1 MAIALDA
8 SAWVDLL
15 LNNDIGARV
24 AQRIGED
31 HLVAPAH
38 IDLEM
43 LSALA
48 RMHRAGELEA
58 TDIDELLVDARAT
71 PIERYPLPELTA
83 GAWARQGN
91 LRVSDAL
98 YVELAVRMD
107 VPLITTDHRLA
118 RATPHAEAV

>member
-15 LNNDIGARV
+15 LNNDNGARV
-24 AQRIGED
+24 AERIGED

-43 LSALA
+43 LSAFA

-58 TDIDELLVDARAT
+58 TDIEELLADARAT
-71 PIERYPLPELTA
+71 PIQRYPLPGLTA

-98 YVELAVRMD
+98 YVELAIRLD

-118 RATPHAEAV
+118 RATTHAEAI